1 MEKRKM
7 DMYKCDDCLNVYFIK
22 NEVIACPYC
31 NSKERELMEEE
42 VSMKQISDIINTLS
56 KR

>member
-1 MEKRKM
+1 M